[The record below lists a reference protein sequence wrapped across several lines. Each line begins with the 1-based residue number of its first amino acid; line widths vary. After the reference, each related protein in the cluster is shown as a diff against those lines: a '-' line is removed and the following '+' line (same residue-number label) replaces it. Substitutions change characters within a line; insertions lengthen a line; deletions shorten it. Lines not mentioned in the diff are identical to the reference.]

1 MHRHTV
7 LASALA
13 SLAFCG
19 LAAAEIVV
27 DLGTVRQI
35 APRPTLEYNGNFGSH
50 VSGRVDASGVRTVVG
65 FDLFGI
71 ANQMGSNLALVAVRV
86 RDGGG
91 NSYGNWSPGADIDM
105 LRIVNGATDGTTAV
119 QYAGVVAQHLGES
132 QGVLASRVAT
142 CDTVSGD
149 QHYNSQRFISLGFGG
164 VASLNFAGFLHG
176 TTGGSGGGSNS
187 GGGSGS
193 GGPSGPG
200 SFEGGGNPGETQQ
213 VYGGMLVT
221 QGMLLEIS
229 EAGLGE
235 LYGVELVFEA
245 SAIPAP
251 GAMALLAL
259 AGVAGRR
266 RRR

>member
-7 LASALA
+7 IASVFA
-13 SLAFCG
+13 SLAFSG

-35 APRPTLEYNGNFGSH
+35 APRPTLEYSGGFGSH
-50 VSGRVDASGVRTVVG
+50 LSSRVDSSGVRTVVS

-71 ANQMGSNLALVAVRV
+71 ASQVGPNLSLIAVRV

-105 LRIVNGATDGTTAV
+105 LRIVNGATDGVTAV
-119 QYAGVVAQHLGES
+119 QYAGVVAQHSGES
-132 QGVLASRVAT
+132 STVLAARVAT
-142 CDTVSGD
+142 CDTITGD
-149 QHYNSQRFISLGFGG
+149 QHYNSQHFISLGMGG
-164 VASLNFAGFLHG
+164 VASLNFSGYLHG
-176 TTGGSGGGSNS
+176 STDGSGGSGGGTE
-187 GGGSGS
+187 GGGGW
-193 GGPSGPG
+193 GGASGPG
-200 SFEGGGNPGETQQ
+200 SFEGGNPEQSQ
-213 VYGGMLVT
+213 PVYGGMLIT
-221 QGMLLEIS
+221 QGMALELS

-251 GAMALLAL
+251 GALALLGL
-259 AGVAGRR
+259 AGLVGRR
-266 RRR
+266 RR